1 MKKNVF
7 TKSIQFLIITLI
19 VLAVFV
25 PKAHSQKAMA
35 AAVIVWINKN
45 ELGYKEVPF
54 MYTEKIDRVKK
65 VKSFLKAKF
74 LKKKYNGSF

>member
-35 AAVIVWINKN
+35 AAVIVWLAFS
-45 ELGYKEVPF
+45 LGQLLWK
-54 MYTEKIDRVKK
+54 TETAGK
-65 VKSFLKAKF
+65 VKCHP
-74 LKKKYNGSF
+74 